1 MQRIGRVDRR
11 MNPEIEQ
18 ALCAQYPSLA
28 NSRNTVIYWNFLP
41 PEELDSLLRLYQRV
55 NSKTLVISRMF
66 GIEGRQ
72 LLKPDDTF
80 DPVREINEQYEGQ
93 ESDSEALRLEYQQLV
108 QEHPELAAELPRLPL
123 KLFSGKQ
130 ATGQLRG
137 CLRTS
142 RILFL
147 GGYLVHCT
155 IENGYS
161 FASLDW

>member
-1 MQRIGRVDRR
+1 
-11 MNPEIEQ
+11 
-18 ALCAQYPSLA
+18 
-28 NSRNTVIYWNFLP
+28 
-41 PEELDSLLRLYQRV
+41 
-55 NSKTLVISRMF
+55 MF